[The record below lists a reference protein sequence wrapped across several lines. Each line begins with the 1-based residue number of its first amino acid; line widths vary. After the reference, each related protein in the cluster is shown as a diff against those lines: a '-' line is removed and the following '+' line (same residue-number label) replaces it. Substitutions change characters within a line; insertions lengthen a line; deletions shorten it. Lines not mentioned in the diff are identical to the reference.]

1 MYHKCSNT
9 PLSFSWSSR
18 LLRELLKERSVT
30 HIQLSRR
37 SLFLYFTLFYLVSF
51 FFFKDVSAGCGLFFS
66 QKFILLHFQS
76 YFAGYVLFCAFFQ
89 NFKDVISEHTLCKVI
104 AVLLTISPV
113 LCIISVT
120 WNVAMITVQCPCY

>member
-1 MYHKCSNT
+1 M
-9 PLSFSWSSR
+9 
-18 LLRELLKERSVT
+18 
-30 HIQLSRR
+30 
-37 SLFLYFTLFYLVSF
+37 SF